1 VRRSILDAFDDH
13 PADDDERPPASW
25 AVAISD
31 DCDACGVGELRV
43 VLTVEEVGRA
53 GTGVV
58 AHLAP
63 DGARRLREALAV
75 ALRELG
81 EPVDP

>member
-1 VRRSILDAFDDH
+1 MRRSIDDATDDH
-13 PADDDERPPASW
+13 PGDGDRPPAQW
-25 AVAISD
+25 MVGLSD
-31 DCDACGVGELRV
+31 DCDGCDDLRV
-43 VLTVEEVGRA
+43 VLTVEELGRP

-63 DGARRLREALAV
+63 VTARRLRAALAA

-81 EPVDP
+81 EEPGP